1 MSVTLKVCTSIVSI
15 SRRGGEEEIIFPR
28 REGTYLTGRCSSSN
42 SLGDWYEQYCS
53 PTSVGFLFLP
63 SLLLSFGTFALLSQR
78 KQGTPWTFKLWY
90 PDRARPRSAQVL
102 LVSVS
107 EGVRR
112 TTSPRQVSTFP
123 PGKYNF
129 LCKNSWKPMYSNKLL
144 FDVISVTIR
153 YSNDK
158 HFIKIMSGLRMI
170 RNSQFFSDFRNA
182 WGDK

>member
-1 MSVTLKVCTSIVSI
+1 MPVTLKVCTSIVSI
-15 SRRGGEEEIIFPR
+15 SHRGGEEEIIFPW

-42 SLGDWYEQYCS
+42 SLGDWYEQYCF

-63 SLLLSFGTFALLSQR
+63 SLLLSFMTFALLSQR
-78 KQGTPWTFKLWY
+78 KLGTPWTSFKMWY

-129 LCKNSWKPMYSNKLL
+129 SSVSGFFLEQRSMRSQQEEGNLRWNKTNCFESVCACGFL
-144 FDVISVTIR
+144 FNLV
-153 YSNDK
+153 
-158 HFIKIMSGLRMI
+158 
-170 RNSQFFSDFRNA
+170 
-182 WGDK
+182 

>member
-1 MSVTLKVCTSIVSI
+1 MPVTLKVCTSIVSI
-15 SRRGGEEEIIFPR
+15 SRRGGEEEIIFSR

-53 PTSVGFLFLP
+53 PTSVGFVFLP
-63 SLLLSFGTFALLSQR
+63 SLLLSFMTFPLLSQR
-78 KQGTPWTFKLWY
+78 KLGKPWTFFKMWY

-123 PGKYNF
+123 LGKYNF
-129 LCKNSWKPMYSNKLL
+129 RWESCHDLPAEKTNPSSQNLARFPLRLRQDPAKIQVLILQGWLL
-144 FDVISVTIR
+144 T
-153 YSNDK
+153 
-158 HFIKIMSGLRMI
+158 
-170 RNSQFFSDFRNA
+170 
-182 WGDK
+182 